1 MCCGR
6 NRTQSAQVPTRTVP
20 AGPLGITFE
29 YTGRTGVTVVGRSTG
44 RQYRFDRAGA
54 RVQVD
59 PRDSASVAAVPVLKR
74 LQPPAG
80 R

>member
-6 NRTQSAQVPTRTVP
+6 NRTQSAQVLTRTVP
-20 AGPLGITFE
+20 AGHLGITFE
-29 YTGRTGVTVVGRSTG
+29 YTGRTGVSVVGRSTG
-44 RQYRFDRAGA
+44 RQDRPGA